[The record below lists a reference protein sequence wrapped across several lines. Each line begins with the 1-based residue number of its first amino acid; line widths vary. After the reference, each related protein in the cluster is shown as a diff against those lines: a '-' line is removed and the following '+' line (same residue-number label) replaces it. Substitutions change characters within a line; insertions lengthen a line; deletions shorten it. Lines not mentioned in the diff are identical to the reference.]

1 MNSSSRGQRISPT
14 DDDADDA
21 PPSAPQRTN
30 PLRSLGL
37 AACLAAAVILL
48 ITGLGEARA
57 VGGHPV
63 PAPLV
68 TGVSV
73 YGTVRPELCAD
84 ADAATAALTRIPP
97 STTAPAPPALA
108 AAVTAALELT
118 RWCAAGGLVTETQWA
133 TAMRRALSRH
143 LPAIEAAAAGDERG
157 GGSPLRAEALR
168 LGLEVHALYR
178 ALAKAKHGIQHL
190 HIEKAG
196 GESFC
201 TLARRNQCAAPT
213 DGRAHCELAM
223 AGDFT
228 LDQDMRPCAAHTLG
242 SNAHHTSSSTSRCTA
257 SSMRLMHRP
266 HAPPPPTLTPP
277 TPPPCV
283 ERRPLPCSVRP
294 HLMLKS
300 GVTFTSLEKGL
311 AGDGATVETR
321 PTHRMGSSDASRGW
335 PRRAPAE
342 AWGCPGPDSATA
354 GAAWS

>member
-143 LPAIEAAAAGDERG
+143 LPAIEAAAAGEERG
-157 GGSPLRAEALR
+157 GSGPLLRADALR

-242 SNAHHTSSSTSRCTA
+242 SNAH
-257 SSMRLMHRP
+257 
-266 HAPPPPTLTPP
+266 
-277 TPPPCV
+277 TPPPRPADV
-283 ERRPLPCSVRP
+283 RPLACDSCTDPTP
-294 HLMLKS
+294 HLPQPSPPPLPPRVWS
-300 GVTFTSLEKGL
+300 
-311 AGDGATVETR
+311 AGR
-321 PTHRMGSSDASRGW
+321 C
-335 PRRAPAE
+335 RARC
-342 AWGCPGPDSATA
+342 GRT
-354 GAAWS
+354 